1 MNHYYKSVVDDTLYD
16 IQSLMRDAFQE
27 FLIEIERLEEENED
41 LKNRIEE
48 LEELL
53 KIAKERD

>member
-1 MNHYYKSVVDDTLYD
+1 MREYYKDVINDALNDTQY
-16 IQSLMRDAFQE
+16 LMKDAFQE
-27 FLIEIERLEEENED
+27 FSIEIERLEEENEE
-41 LKNRIEE
+41 LKNRIQE